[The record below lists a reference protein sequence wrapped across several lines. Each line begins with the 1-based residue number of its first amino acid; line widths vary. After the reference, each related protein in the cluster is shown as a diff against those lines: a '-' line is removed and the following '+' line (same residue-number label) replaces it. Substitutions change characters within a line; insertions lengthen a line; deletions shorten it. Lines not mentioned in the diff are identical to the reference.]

1 MDLRKILTRPTL
13 LLWLLFVFLEPFY
26 LLPSGLPQ
34 PGDVLVLILVPMALY
49 RWKGRLHRDLARP
62 LRPLLWFVLWVFLV
76 NYGWALVVSK
86 WTMLKAY
93 TIFPLYYV
101 FNFAIFFALLLL
113 YQRFGRIILRITI
126 TALFAA
132 IGVQVAVSLASRGHS
147 FRDAVFFNNANQL
160 GYYALLAASMIA
172 MSQKVLKISLLKAS
186 IALTGCAYLALISAS
201 RSGVAGIALLFF
213 LIVFSNPRVI
223 LVASIAAVALLLVG
237 PVAQSIDHVS
247 QRMNRQHRYTFAEE
261 RAYDRIWKFKEYV
274 IIGAGEGDVNRFN
287 EDPKQ
292 HGREIHSSFATVLF
306 SYGFIGITLFL
317 WFIARIVRGSGFR
330 LGIMLIP
337 TLTHTAAHQG
347 LRFTMLW
354 VLLAFFVALKHANKA
369 KPEASAPGPSAP
381 GPSAPGPLAPSP
393 LGDAEPIPV

>member
-1 MDLRKILTRPTL
+1 MDLRKIVTRPAH
-13 LLWLLFVFLEPFY
+13 LLWFVFVFLQPFY

-34 PGDVLVLILVPMALY
+34 PSDVLLLILVPIALY
-49 RWKGRLHRDLARP
+49 RWKGRLHRNLARP

-76 NYGWALVVSK
+76 NYGWALVLSK

-101 FNFAIFFALLLL
+101 FNLAIFFALLLL
-113 YQRFGRIILRITI
+113 YQRFGRIILRSTV

-132 IGVQVAVSLASRGHS
+132 VGVQVVVSLASQGHS

-172 MSQKVLKISLLKAS
+172 MAQKELKISLLKAS
-186 IALTGCAYLALISAS
+186 LGLTGCAHLALISGS

-223 LVASIAAVALLLVG
+223 LAASVVAVALLVVG
-237 PVAQSIDHVS
+237 PVSQSIDHIS
-247 QRMNRQHRYTFAEE
+247 QRANRKSHYTFAQE
-261 RAYDRIWKFKEYV
+261 RGYDRMWKYKEYM
-274 IIGAGEGDVNRFN
+274 IIGAGEGDVNRFSN
-287 EDPKQ
+287 DPKH
-292 HGREIHSSFATVLF
+292 HGLEIHSSFATVMF
-306 SYGFIGITLFL
+306 SYGIIGISLFL
-317 WFIARIVRGSGFR
+317 WFIVRIVRGSSVR

-354 VLLAFFVALKHANKA
+354 VLLAFFVALKHASKT
-369 KPEASAPGPSAP
+369 KPAQAAPAALIPRMDPPP
-381 GPSAPGPLAPSP
+381 GP